1 LEKGKVQLLTEVELF
16 GTKKDKAMTNEQAVT
31 RASGP
36 GFFGRFIRALIK
48 VTLTLII
55 LAALGIGGYFGVR
68 ELSRSLLTLTADTHE
83 TTSRV
88 NLLRSD
94 VNSLMENEA
103 EGRRQDFEVQT
114 DLTALDG
121 RVSVVERNME
131 TDLARQE
138 EQLAALEGRVDELAA
153 AGAVISENVTL
164 LRGGIGA
171 LQADIVGFGSD
182 LDILGGEVDG
192 LQSAVSSLT
201 GETEVLQASLVD
213 PLAGTEDVAELR
225 QILVLFRVWELMS
238 RARLRLVEGNPGL
251 ALADVAAAQRAL
263 TAVIETSTEEMAAL
277 LLPVQQRLDLAAAS
291 LPNDPVTAGRDL
303 ESGWEALDAIVEA
316 LLGLPEAVTVPAEA
330 PEPPATPAAGSN

>member
-1 LEKGKVQLLTEVELF
+1 
-16 GTKKDKAMTNEQAVT
+16 
-31 RASGP
+31 
-36 GFFGRFIRALIK
+36 
-48 VTLTLII
+48 
-55 LAALGIGGYFGVR
+55 
-68 ELSRSLLTLTADTHE
+68 
-83 TTSRV
+83 
-88 NLLRSD
+88 
-94 VNSLMENEA
+94 MENEA

-131 TDLARQE
+131 TDLARQG

-164 LRGGIGA
+164 LSGGIGA

-182 LDILGGEVDG
+182 LDNLGGEVDG

-263 TAVIETSTEEMAAL
+263 TAVIESSSEEMAAL